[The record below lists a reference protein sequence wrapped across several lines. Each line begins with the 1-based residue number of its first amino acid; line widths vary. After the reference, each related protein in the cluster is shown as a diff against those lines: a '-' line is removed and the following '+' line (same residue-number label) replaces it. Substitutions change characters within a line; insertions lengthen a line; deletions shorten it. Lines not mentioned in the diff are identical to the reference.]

1 MQSNRRS
8 RLFFYQPFLI
18 DMRNYQKEFPLTKTK
33 IKGLSRKFDLSD
45 PVERKK
51 YFKKKAGPEIKL
63 LKKYFKS
70 NTFIVYFL
78 GKKISGKGTY
88 TKLMTEIFG
97 QEKIGHVSVG
107 DIVRVAHQ
115 DMKDPAK
122 KKDLMEYLIRNY
134 RGYISLDQAIEAL
147 LSRDTETLMPTEF
160 ILTLVKR
167 EIDKM
172 DKKSLFID
180 GFPRDLDQISYAL
193 FFRDLINYR
202 TDPDIFVAIDIP
214 ESVIDARIKGRVI
227 CPKCHTPRNLKLFMT
242 KKVAYDK
249 KKKQFYL
256 ACDNP
261 SCQGAR
267 MIEKEGDRS
276 GIKLIRNRMKL
287 DDQLT
292 KRAFSLHGISRVL
305 LRNAVPVKLAKD
317 YIDDY
322 EITMEYS
329 CQLDPKTNQV
339 KVSEKPWV
347 VKDDQGRDAYS
358 LQASP
363 VAISLVKQ
371 LVKVLDLK

>member
-1 MQSNRRS
+1 MK
-8 RLFFYQPFLI
+8 
-18 DMRNYQKEFPLTKTK
+18 NYQKEFPLFKTK

-51 YFKKKAGPEIKL
+51 YFEKKAGPEIKL
-63 LKKYFKS
+63 LKKYFKN

-97 QEKIGHVSVG
+97 QEKIGHISVG

-115 DMKDPAK
+115 DMEDPAK
-122 KKDLMEYLIRNY
+122 KKDLMEYLTQNY
-134 RGYISLDQAIEAL
+134 RGYISMDQAIEAL

-202 TDPDIFVAIDIP
+202 TDPDIFIAIDVP
-214 ESVIDARIKGRVI
+214 ESVIDARIKSRVV
-227 CPKCHTPRNLKLFMT
+227 CPKCHAPRNIKLFLT

-261 SCQGAR
+261 SCGGVR

-287 DDQLT
+287 DDRLAE
-292 KRAFSLHGISRVL
+292 KAFSLHGISKIL
-305 LRNAVPVKLAKD
+305 LRNGVLVKLAKD

-329 CQLDPKTNQV
+329 HQLDSKTGQV
-339 KVSEKPWV
+339 KTSEKPWV
-347 VKDDQGRDAYS
+347 IKDDQGRDIYS

-363 VAISLVKQ
+363 VVISLVRQ
-371 LVKVLDLK
+371 LVKVLNLK